1 MIIKSSNL
9 NRRTFFKG
17 SLIAFASV
25 ATFGLS
31 AKAETFPI
39 QKSNKW
45 IDQRTMALSLMAG
58 IASGRILLKNDTW
71 QQQGGPSVDALCNA
85 LDPVLVYISFRWLRS
100 LVRTQEQMAYI
111 NNIID
116 SSQTINSKITS
127 TITLKGTTSKHPV
140 IETFDK
146 DDSLI
151 KQDPHQII
159 DWAIQQL
166 QLVEA

>member
-25 ATFGLS
+25 ATISLS

-85 LDPVLVYISFRWLRS
+85 LDPVLV
-100 LVRTQEQMAYI
+100 
-111 NNIID
+111 
-116 SSQTINSKITS
+116 
-127 TITLKGTTSKHPV
+127 TLALGG
-140 IETFDK
+140 
-146 DDSLI
+146 
-151 KQDPHQII
+151 
-159 DWAIQQL
+159 
-166 QLVEA
+166 

>member
-58 IASGRILLKNDTW
+58 IAC
-71 QQQGGPSVDALCNA
+71 GPSVDALCNA